1 MTSGSPKRSTN
12 SSRSRRYS
20 VREDVVHH
28 RPVRDGV
35 VEATCG
41 GFVVR
46 EVRVTEGDPVRRCN
60 VVGEDVEFTVRVE
73 EVALRYAK
81 ELPKGSNGSLSANL
95 TEKKGMDWVEV
106 DVFALGKDGKAST
119 FARGE
124 VREGH
129 IGVVSEG

>member
-1 MTSGSPKRSTN
+1 M
-12 SSRSRRYS
+12 
-20 VREDVVHH
+20 
-28 RPVRDGV
+28 RDGV

-41 GFVVR
+41 GVVVR
-46 EVRVTEGDPVRRCN
+46 EVRVAEGDPVRGCD
-60 VVGEDVEFTVRVE
+60 VVGEDVELTVRVE

-95 TEKKGMDWVEV
+95 TEKKGMDWVV
-106 DVFALGKDGKAST
+106 IDVFALGEDSKAST

-129 IGVVSEG
+129 VGVVSEG